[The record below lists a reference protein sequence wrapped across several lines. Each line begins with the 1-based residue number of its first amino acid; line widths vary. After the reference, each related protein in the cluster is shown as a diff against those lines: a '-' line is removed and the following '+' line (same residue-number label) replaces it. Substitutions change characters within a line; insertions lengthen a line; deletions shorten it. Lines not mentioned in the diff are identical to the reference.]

1 MRLQRFSVAWP
12 KRMAWAVVLALLVMA
27 SCGRP
32 QREEKSAGGS
42 ATAGDTAVLMDEVRL
57 PATPVKQQGRSPLCW
72 VYAMLA
78 TIETEHLVR
87 GDSVNL
93 SPVYLARQWL
103 CEQGERYFLTQGSE
117 PLSMRGMSTMALHLI
132 NKYGIHPYD
141 YYHGHDDVN
150 WNVLARRVT
159 RLADAAR
166 SRRHS
171 LDRFRL
177 DLQDLLDR
185 ETGYMP
191 RYVHMLGAEYTS
203 QEFGRSVCMT
213 DEYEALTSFAHH
225 PYGERFALEVAD
237 NQLGDTFLNVP
248 LDTLMAVIERSL
260 RAGHPVCWEGD
271 ITEDG
276 FSLEQGVACV
286 EGQEARGRSA
296 MPLSERQR
304 GKKGQEKSLEGQEAT
319 RQREFE
325 TFQTTDDHCMALVG
339 LARDRQGRRY
349 YLAKNSWGGAGR
361 YGGYLYLSE
370 DYVRMK
376 TICVIVHRDQLQSA
390 SLQ

>member
-1 MRLQRFSVAWP
+1 
-12 KRMAWAVVLALLVMA
+12 
-27 SCGRP
+27 
-32 QREEKSAGGS
+32 
-42 ATAGDTAVLMDEVRL
+42 
-57 PATPVKQQGRSPLCW
+57 
-72 VYAMLA
+72 MLA

-171 LDRFRL
+171 LDRFRR

-203 QEFGRSVCMT
+203 QEFGHSVCMT

-248 LDTLMAVIERSL
+248 LDTLMAVVERSL

-271 ITEDG
+271 ISNSA
-276 FSLEQGVACV
+276 FSFEKGTAVLWLDKGADIQALRQQSF
-286 EGQEARGRSA
+286 EGLR
-296 MPLSERQR
+296 
-304 GKKGQEKSLEGQEAT
+304 
-319 RQREFE
+319 
-325 TFQTTDDHCMALVG
+325 TTDDHAMALIG
-339 LARDRQGRRY
+339 IATDKEGRRY
-349 YLAKNSWGGAGR
+349 YIAKNSWGTGNPF
-361 YGGYLYLSE
+361 GGLMYLSA
-370 DYVRMK
+370 DYLRLHTLCVVMK
-376 TICVIVHRDQLQSA
+376 KMRNEK
-390 SLQ
+390 

>member
-171 LDRFRL
+171 LDRFRR

-276 FSLEQGVACV
+276 FSLEQGVACI
-286 EGQEARGRSA
+286 EGQE
-296 MPLSERQR
+296 
-304 GKKGQEKSLEGQEAT
+304 T
-319 RQREFE
+319 NRQREFE

-390 SLQ
+390 SLQQ